1 MDQEKLVIIG
11 CGNMGGAILDGL
23 MKGDMDA
30 KHLHLVEVRDEVR
43 KDFEQRYGISAASSI
58 NGNVSGSDVIIL
70 AVKPQNIREIISD
83 LKPLIDAKALILS
96 VAAGISISLMEGLL
110 PDKQPVARSMPN
122 IAAKVG
128 ESAVAICYNR
138 HVGTKHRDMSRR
150 IVSTIGMVVEVE
162 EGRMDAVTGL
172 SGSGPAFIFLMVE
185 ALADGGVLRGLPRET
200 ATALAIQ
207 TVYGAASM
215 LRETGEHPAV
225 LREQVTSPGGTT
237 AEGLFKLEQ
246 GGFKHLVIDA
256 VRAAAEKSELLGK
269 KLNA

>member
-1 MDQEKLVIIG
+1 
-11 CGNMGGAILDGL
+11 
-23 MKGDMDA
+23 
-30 KHLHLVEVRDEVR
+30 
-43 KDFEQRYGISAASSI
+43 
-58 NGNVSGSDVIIL
+58 
-70 AVKPQNIREIISD
+70 
-83 LKPLIDAKALILS
+83 
-96 VAAGISISLMEGLL
+96 
-110 PDKQPVARSMPN
+110 
-122 IAAKVG
+122 
-128 ESAVAICYNR
+128 
-138 HVGTKHRDMSRR
+138 
-150 IVSTIGMVVEVE
+150 
-162 EGRMDAVTGL
+162 MDAVTGL

-237 AEGLFKLEQ
+237 AEGLFKLGQ

>member
-1 MDQEKLVIIG
+1 MNRGKVVIIG
-11 CGNMGGAILDGL
+11 GGNMGGAILDGL
-23 MKGDMDA
+23 MKGDIDA
-30 KHLHLVEVRDEVR
+30 KHLHLVEIRDEVR
-43 KDFEQRYGISAASSI
+43 KDFEQRYGISTESAI
-58 NGNVSGSDVIIL
+58 DDTVTGSNVIIL
-70 AVKPQNIREIISD
+70 AVKPQIIRGILSD
-83 LKPLIDAKALILS
+83 LKPLIDPKTLILS
-96 VAAGISISLMEGLL
+96 VAAGIPLSLMECLL
-110 PDKQPVARSMPN
+110 PDKQPVARTMPN

-138 HVGTKHRDMSRR
+138 HAGAKHRNMSRM
-150 IVSTIGMVVEVE
+150 IGSTIGMVVEVDE
-162 EGRMDAVTGL
+162 EKMDAVTGL

-185 ALADGGVLRGLPRET
+185 ALADGGVLRGLPRQT

-207 TVYGAASM
+207 TVFGAASM